1 MNAEPI
7 RELWSRLAAAG
18 LAPGAMPAPREGHTP
33 WYVRVMLGVA
43 GFIAA
48 LFLVGFVGAAFAGL
62 MKSEAARMV
71 FGLAMIASAYGLFR
85 AAPRSDF
92 GAMFALSVSF
102 AGQAMLAWSL
112 FDLMRPRFGS
122 LPWALLAALE
132 AILALVVPN
141 VIHRVASAYAAGVAF
156 MFAMAATG
164 AGALALAVGVLAA
177 AVAALWLNELRL
189 GRFHELLAP
198 VGYGLTLAYIQAEIS
213 SDFGDAMLRL
223 MTQRSPDD
231 PSLRPWV
238 GQALVAATLVIT
250 AAALLR
256 RAGWILSATRSVLAL
271 ASVVAIGAA
280 SFKASGVA
288 GGLMIVLLGFANGNR
303 VLAGAGIAA
312 LLFYISKYY
321 YLLDATLLAKSGVLA
336 LTGAAL
342 LGARWLVLNLVLPKS
357 GDA

>member
-1 MNAEPI
+1 MNGDPI
-7 RELWSRLAAAG
+7 RSLWSRLAAAG
-18 LAPGAMPAPREGHTP
+18 LAPGAMPVPREGHGP

-48 LFLVGFVGAAFAGL
+48 LFLIGFVGAAFAAL

-71 FGLAMIASAYGLFR
+71 FGLAMIAAACGLFR

-102 AGQAMLAWSL
+102 AGQAMLAWAL

-122 LPWALLAALE
+122 APWVLLAALE
-132 AILALVVPN
+132 AILVLAVPAM
-141 VIHRVASAYAAGVAF
+141 IHRVASAYAAGVAI
-156 MFAMAATG
+156 MFAMAASG

-189 GRFHELLAP
+189 GRLHDLLAP
-198 VGYGLTLAYIQAEIS
+198 VGYGLTLAYIQAEVS
-213 SDFGDAMLRL
+213 SDFGEAMLRM
-223 MTQRSPDD
+223 MTQRSPEEA
-231 PSLRPWV
+231 SLKPWL
-238 GQALVAATLVIT
+238 GQALVAATLVVT

-256 RAGWILSATRSVLAL
+256 RAGWILGATRSVLAL
-271 ASVVAIGAA
+271 ACVAAIGAA

-303 VLAGAGIAA
+303 VLAGAGVAA

-342 LGARWLVLNLVLPKS
+342 LAARWLVLNLVLPKS